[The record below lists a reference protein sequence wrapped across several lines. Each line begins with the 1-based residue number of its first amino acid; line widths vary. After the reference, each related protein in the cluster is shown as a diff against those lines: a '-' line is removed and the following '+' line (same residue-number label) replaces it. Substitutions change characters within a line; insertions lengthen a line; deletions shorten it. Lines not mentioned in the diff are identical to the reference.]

1 MTVLVRSER
10 PVTLVG
16 GGPVDAGQL
25 AAALAL
31 APEAVAAD
39 GGGDV
44 RLPDGWRFR
53 AVIGDMDSIA
63 DPARLRAEGVA
74 FHPLAEQETTD
85 LEKCLRSVAAPLLIG
100 LGFLGGRI
108 DHHLAAMT
116 ALARFAGQRV
126 VLVGGD
132 DLCFLCPREFAIDL
146 APGTR
151 VSLYPM
157 GPVRGR
163 VSEGLRWPV
172 AGLDFDPLG
181 RIGTSNAA
189 TGGPVRIGFD
199 APRMLVILPAG
210 LLPAV
215 VARLSAAGAGN
226 APADGPVRPG
236 PAR

>member
-1 MTVLVRSER
+1 VSALVRSDR
-10 PVTLVG
+10 PLTLVG
-16 GGPVDAGQL
+16 GGPVDPDQL
-25 AAALAL
+25 DAALAL

-44 RLPDGWRFR
+44 RLPGGLRFR
-53 AVIGDMDSIA
+53 AVIGDMDSLA
-63 DPARLRAEGVA
+63 DPERLRAAGVPL
-74 FHPLAEQETTD
+74 HPIAEQDSTD

-116 ALARFAGQRV
+116 ALVRFAGKPV

-132 DLCFLCPREFAIDL
+132 DLCFLCPPDFAMCL
-146 APGTR
+146 PPRTR

-157 GPVRGR
+157 GPVTGL

-172 AGLDFDPLG
+172 AGLKFDPMG
-181 RIGTSNAA
+181 RIGTSNEA
-189 TGGPVRIGFD
+189 TGGPVRIRFD

-210 LLPAV
+210 LL
-215 VARLSAAGAGN
+215 
-226 APADGPVRPG
+226 GPVADSLRG
-236 PAR
+236 A